1 MLQLSVNSASLL
13 SELSNPRVDLRTP
26 TPELSISV
34 KSEDGLVDS
43 FPNTASAL
51 HKQMFNKC
59 SLKEGKDEGIC
70 IYQLRKPCQLPKGS
84 VFLNIASSKSFV
96 FTQFA

>member
-26 TPELSISV
+26 TPELSITV

-43 FPNTASAL
+43 LPNTASAL
-51 HKQMFNKC
+51 RKQMFNKC
-59 SLKEGKDEGIC
+59 SLKGGNDEGMC
-70 IYQLRKPCQLPKGS
+70 RYQLRKPCQLPKGN
-84 VFLNIASSKSFV
+84 FLNIASSKSFV

>member
-1 MLQLSVNSASLL
+1 MNSVSLL

-26 TPELSISV
+26 TPELSITV

-43 FPNTASAL
+43 LPNTASAL

-59 SLKEGKDEGIC
+59 SLKGGNDEGIC
-70 IYQLRKPCQLPKGS
+70 RYQLRKPCQLPKGN
-84 VFLNIASSKSFV
+84 FLNIASSKSFV